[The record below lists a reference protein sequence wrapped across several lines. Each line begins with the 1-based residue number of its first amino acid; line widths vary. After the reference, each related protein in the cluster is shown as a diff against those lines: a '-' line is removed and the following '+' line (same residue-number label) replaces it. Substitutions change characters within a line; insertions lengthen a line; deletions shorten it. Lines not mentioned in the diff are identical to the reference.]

1 MKKKSILFVTVLFA
15 LSVAAGA
22 CSPQPA
28 AEAPEPAADQPLQV
42 TVSILPQAYFVERI
56 GGDRVRVNVMV
67 QPGESP
73 HSYEPK
79 PDQMIA
85 LTESDIFF
93 AIGGIEYEQVWL
105 PKFEETNQEME
116 IVDTSEGIERIME
129 STPHTHEEEDDH
141 AHEAEDH
148 HDEDDDHAHEADDH
162 HDEDD
167 DHGHHHGEGFDNHVW
182 LSPRNGK
189 IIAKNVVD
197 ALVAANPENE
207 SYFTSNYESL
217 IAEIDALDNQ
227 IKETL
232 SGVTQRKFMVYHPAW
247 AYFAA
252 DYGLTQI
259 PIEQF
264 GSEPSASELAALI
277 DEALEEDIRV
287 IFVQPEFDPASAEA
301 VAEEIGGKIAML
313 SVLAPNWLANL
324 QLAADTFAAA
334 LCD

>member
-1 MKKKSILFVTVLFA
+1 MKKQSILFITVLFV
-15 LSVAAGA
+15 LSLAAGA
-22 CSPQPA
+22 CAPQPTG
-28 AEAPEPAADQPLQV
+28 EAPETSAEQPLQV

-56 GGDRVRVNVMV
+56 GGDRVSVNVMV

-85 LTESDIFF
+85 LTESALFF
-93 AIGGIEYEQVWL
+93 TIGGVEYEQAWL
-105 PKFEETNQEME
+105 PRFEETNPQME
-116 IVDTSEGIERIME
+116 IVDTTEGIDRIME
-129 STPHTHEEEDDH
+129 TTPHTHE
-141 AHEAEDH
+141 
-148 HDEDDDHAHEADDH
+148 EDDDHAHEADDH

-167 DHGHHHGEGFDNHVW
+167 DHAHETDDDHAHHHGEGFDTHVW
-182 LSPRNGK
+182 LSPKNGK
-189 IIAKNVVD
+189 IIAKHVVD

-207 SYFTSNYESL
+207 SYFTANYEAL
-217 IAEIDALDNQ
+217 IAEIDTLDNQ

-232 SGVTQRKFMVYHPAW
+232 SGVTQRNFMVYHPAW

-277 DEALEEDIRV
+277 DKAQQEDIRV
-287 IFVQPEFDPASAEA
+287 IFVQPTFDPASAQA
-301 VAEEIGGKIAML
+301 VAEEIGGEIAML
-313 SVLAPNWLANL
+313 DPLAPNWLANL

-334 LCD
+334 LGD